1 MRTLSYMIVLVLV
14 LTGPSLAGAA
24 ERDVPGVGTFVYCG
38 APIMTPAPELLAELG
53 Q

>member
-1 MRTLSYMIVLVLV
+1 MIVLVLA
-14 LTGPSLAGAA
+14 LTGPSLAGTA

-38 APIMTPAPELLAELG
+38 SPIMTPAPELIAGLG

>member
-1 MRTLSYMIVLVLV
+1 MRALSYMIVLVLV
-14 LTGPSLAGAA
+14 LTGPSLAGTA

-38 APIMTPAPELLAELG
+38 SPIMTPAPELIAGLG